1 LIERKLFEAIAPREM
16 TFGWTIEPQIA
27 AARLGAAIC
36 EVPASERPRLA
47 GTQKVSGV
55 TWRRTFAIGC
65 RILAAGF
72 RARLRFHRIASAD
85 SSPAEKE
92 LVVQPQQGA

>member
-1 LIERKLFEAIAPREM
+1 M

-36 EVPASERPRLA
+36 EVPAGERPRLA
-47 GTQKVSGV
+47 GQQKVSGV
-55 TWRRTFAIGC
+55 TWRRTFVIGC

-72 RARLRFHRIASAD
+72 RARLRFRLAARQQ
-85 SSPAEKE
+85 PTPPKE
-92 LVVQPQQGA
+92 LVAQPQRSA